1 MKKQNIK
8 TYILMSQMKSK
19 YIAIIFAVIICGS
32 IGYLYWNLLEAI
44 NRNPYSISKASTDTV
59 RKDSVFIVL
68 VHDSDSANSKSM
80 VKVCNTGWST
90 DSLKVDSI
98 IKRNENISRSITNN
112 THKVDSL
119 STIVDRINGQY
130 VSVIDMLIDKF
141 NTWVGFWLALLS
153 LILLIVSVWQYLKID
168 KYKERIDKLE
178 VDSKKEAEGIQK
190 QSESLEIQMSNLQK
204 QAKVYL
210 DTQISV
216 HQYSTLENRMTSLLL
231 CMSSVP
237 DPQVFS
243 NSEERKEQVNYYL
256 GLVSGLLIKY
266 FKLIEQESECHKLPE
281 ETVAC
286 IPMVLLNLR
295 LSLIRIQGMFRDP
308 GMFTAFVRLSKLI
321 KKNEESIRR
330 TQLFGKS
337 ELKGLGVLV
346 KSFNDFKTEIANC
359 NEVV

>member
-1 MKKQNIK
+1 
-8 TYILMSQMKSK
+8 MSQMKSK
-19 YIAIIFAVIICGS
+19 YIALIFAVIICGS

-44 NRNPYSISKASTDTV
+44 NRNPYSISKEPTDTV
-59 RKDSVFIVL
+59 RKDSVFIL
-68 VHDSDSANSKSM
+68 LIHDSDSVMDKKM
-80 VKVCNTGWST
+80 VKVCNTSWST
-90 DSLKVDSI
+90 DSLRLDSI

-119 STIVDRINGQY
+119 STIVDKINGQY
-130 VSVIDMLIDKF
+130 ASVIDMLIDKF

-168 KYKERIDKLE
+168 KYKERINKLE
-178 VDSKKEAEGIQK
+178 EDSKEATEKIQ
-190 QSESLEIQMSNLQK
+190 IQMANLQK
-204 QAKVYL
+204 QAKIYL
-210 DTQISV
+210 DTQISI

-243 NSEERKEQVNYYL
+243 DSEERKEQVNYYL

-281 ETVAC
+281 GTVAC

-295 LSLIRIQGMFRDP
+295 LSLLRIQGMFRDP
-308 GMFTAFVRLSKLI
+308 GIYIAFVKLI
-321 KKNEESIRR
+321 NQIEKNEASIRR
-330 TQLFGKS
+330 TQLFNKS
-337 ELKGLGVLV
+337 DVKELGTLV

-359 NEVV
+359 KEVV

>member
-1 MKKQNIK
+1 
-8 TYILMSQMKSK
+8 MSQMKSK
-19 YIAIIFAVIICGS
+19 YIALIFAVIICGS
-32 IGYLYWNLLEAI
+32 IGYLYWNLLGAI
-44 NRNPYSISKASTDTV
+44 NRNPYSISKEPTDTI
-59 RKDSVFIVL
+59 RKDSVFIIL
-68 VHDSDSANSKSM
+68 IHDSDSVMDKKM
-80 VKVCNTGWST
+80 VKVCNTSWST
-90 DSLKVDSI
+90 DSLRLDSI

-119 STIVDRINGQY
+119 STIVDKINGQY
-130 VSVIDMLIDKF
+130 ASVIDMLIDKF

-168 KYKERIDKLE
+168 KYKERINKLE
-178 VDSKKEAEGIQK
+178 EDSKEATEKIQ
-190 QSESLEIQMSNLQK
+190 IQMANLQK

-210 DTQISV
+210 DTQISI

-243 NSEERKEQVNYYL
+243 DSEERKEQVNYYL

-281 ETVAC
+281 GTVAC

-295 LSLIRIQGMFRDP
+295 LSLLRIQGMFRDP
-308 GMFTAFVRLSKLI
+308 GIYIAFVKLI
-321 KKNEESIRR
+321 NQIEKNEASIRR
-330 TQLFGKS
+330 TQLFNKS
-337 ELKGLGVLV
+337 DVKELGTLV

-359 NEVV
+359 KEVV

>member
-1 MKKQNIK
+1 
-8 TYILMSQMKSK
+8 MSQMKSK
-19 YIAIIFAVIICGS
+19 YIALIFAVIICGS
-32 IGYLYWNLLEAI
+32 IGYLYWNLLGAI
-44 NRNPYSISKASTDTV
+44 NRNPYSISKEPTETV
-59 RKDSVFIVL
+59 RKDSVFIIL
-68 VHDSDSANSKSM
+68 IHDSDSVMDKKM
-80 VKVCNTGWST
+80 VKVCNTSWST
-90 DSLKVDSI
+90 DSLRFDSI

-119 STIVDRINGQY
+119 STIVDKINGQY
-130 VSVIDMLIDKF
+130 ASVIDMLIDKF

-168 KYKERIDKLE
+168 KYKEKINKLE
-178 VDSKKEAEGIQK
+178 EDSKEATEKIQ
-190 QSESLEIQMSNLQK
+190 IQMANLQK

-210 DTQISV
+210 DTQISI

-243 NSEERKEQVNYYL
+243 DSEERKEQVNYYL

-281 ETVAC
+281 GTVAC

-295 LSLIRIQGMFRDP
+295 LSLLRIQGMFRDP
-308 GMFTAFVRLSKLI
+308 GIYIAFVKLI
-321 KKNEESIRR
+321 NQIEKNEASIRR
-330 TQLFGKS
+330 TQLFNKS
-337 ELKGLGVLV
+337 DVKELGTLV

-359 NEVV
+359 KEVV

>member
-1 MKKQNIK
+1 MKPSKSTIDSTIITLNYPDSSILSSQNS
-8 TYILMSQMKSK
+8 LMM
-19 YIAIIFAVIICGS
+19 
-32 IGYLYWNLLEAI
+32 
-44 NRNPYSISKASTDTV
+44 
-59 RKDSVFIVL
+59 DSVVNIVNKS
-68 VHDSDSANSKSM
+68 VSD
-80 VKVCNTGWST
+80 
-90 DSLKVDSI
+90 
-98 IKRNENISRSITNN
+98 ITRYE
-112 THKVDSL
+112 HKVDSL
-119 STIVDRINGQY
+119 STIVDKINGQY
-130 VSVIDMLIDKF
+130 ASVIDMLIDKF
-141 NTWVGFWLALLS
+141 NTWVGFWLAVLT
-153 LILLIVSVWQYLKID
+153 LILLIVSIWYYLKIE
-168 KYKERIDKLE
+168 KYEERINKLE
-178 VDSKKEAEGIQK
+178 KDSEVVVKDIRN

-210 DTQISV
+210 DTQISI

-243 NSEERKEQVNYYL
+243 YSEERKEQVNYYL

-281 ETVAC
+281 GTVAC

-308 GMFTAFVRLSKLI
+308 GIYLAFARLIKLI
-321 KKNEESIRR
+321 EKNEASIRK

-337 ELKGLGVLV
+337 EVKELGILV

-359 NEVV
+359 KEVV

>member
-1 MKKQNIK
+1 MN
-8 TYILMSQMKSK
+8 QMKSK
-19 YIAIIFAVIICGS
+19 YTAKIIIVIVCATIV
-32 IGYLYWNLLEAI
+32 YLYWSLLGAI
-44 NRNPYSISKASTDTV
+44 NCNPYSISKVYTDTV
-59 RKDSVFIVL
+59 KKDSVFIIL
-68 VHDSDSANSKSM
+68 IHNNDSVNSKKTA
-80 VKVCNTGWST
+80 KVNNRSRSI
-90 DSLKVDSI
+90 DSIRIDSI
-98 IKRNENISRSITNN
+98 IKSNEYISRSIANN

-119 STIVDRINGQY
+119 STIVDRVNGQY
-130 VSVIDMLIDKF
+130 ASVIDMLIDKF

-153 LILLIVSVWQYLKID
+153 LILLIVSVWQYLKIER
-168 KYKERIDKLE
+168 YKERIDKLE
-178 VDSKKEAEGIQK
+178 KDSDAVVKDIEK

-210 DTQISV
+210 DTQISI

-243 NSEERKEQVNYYL
+243 DSEERKEQVNYYL
-256 GLVSGLLIKY
+256 SLVSGLLIKY

-281 ETVAC
+281 GTIAC

-308 GMFTAFVRLSKLI
+308 GIYIAFVKLI
-321 KKNEESIRR
+321 KQIEKSEASIRR
-330 TQLFGKS
+330 TQLFGQNDVK
-337 ELKGLGVLV
+337 ELGIMV

-359 NEVV
+359 KEVV

>member
-1 MKKQNIK
+1 
-8 TYILMSQMKSK
+8 MSQMKSK
-19 YIAIIFAVIICGS
+19 YIALIFAVIICGS
-32 IGYLYWNLLEAI
+32 IGYLYWNLLGAI
-44 NRNPYSISKASTDTV
+44 NRNPYSISKEPTDTV
-59 RKDSVFIVL
+59 RKDSVFIIL
-68 VHDSDSANSKSM
+68 IHDSDSVMDKKM
-80 VKVCNTGWST
+80 VKVCNTSWST
-90 DSLKVDSI
+90 DSLRLDSI

-119 STIVDRINGQY
+119 STIVDKINGQY
-130 VSVIDMLIDKF
+130 ASVIDMLIDKF

-168 KYKERIDKLE
+168 KYKERINKLE
-178 VDSKKEAEGIQK
+178 EDSKEATEKIQ
-190 QSESLEIQMSNLQK
+190 IQMANLQK
-204 QAKVYL
+204 QAKIYL
-210 DTQISV
+210 DTQISI

-243 NSEERKEQVNYYL
+243 DSEERKEQVNYYL

-281 ETVAC
+281 GTVAC

-295 LSLIRIQGMFRDP
+295 LSLLRIQGMFRDP
-308 GMFTAFVRLSKLI
+308 GIYIAFVKLI
-321 KKNEESIRR
+321 NQIEKNEASIRR
-330 TQLFGKS
+330 TQLFNKS
-337 ELKGLGVLV
+337 DVKELGTLV

-359 NEVV
+359 KEVV

>member
-1 MKKQNIK
+1 
-8 TYILMSQMKSK
+8 MSQMKSK
-19 YIAIIFAVIICGS
+19 YIALIFAVIICGP
-32 IGYLYWNLLEAI
+32 IGYLYWNLLGAI
-44 NRNPYSISKASTDTV
+44 NRNPYSISKEPTDTV
-59 RKDSVFIVL
+59 RKDSVFIIL
-68 VHDSDSANSKSM
+68 IHDSDSVMDKKM
-80 VKVCNTGWST
+80 VKVCNTSWST
-90 DSLKVDSI
+90 DSLRLDSI

-119 STIVDRINGQY
+119 STIVDKINGQY

-168 KYKERIDKLE
+168 KYKERINKLE
-178 VDSKKEAEGIQK
+178 EDSKEATE
-190 QSESLEIQMSNLQK
+190 EIQIQMANLQK

-210 DTQISV
+210 DTQISI

-243 NSEERKEQVNYYL
+243 DSEERKEQVNYYL

-281 ETVAC
+281 GTVAC

-308 GMFTAFVRLSKLI
+308 GIYIAFVKLI
-321 KKNEESIRR
+321 NQIEKNEASIRR
-330 TQLFGKS
+330 TQLFNKS
-337 ELKGLGVLV
+337 DVKELGTLV

-359 NEVV
+359 KEVV

>member
-1 MKKQNIK
+1 
-8 TYILMSQMKSK
+8 MSQMKSK
-19 YIAIIFAVIICGS
+19 YIALIFAVIICGS
-32 IGYLYWNLLEAI
+32 IGYLYWNLLGAI
-44 NRNPYSISKASTDTV
+44 NRNPYSISKEPIDTV
-59 RKDSVFIVL
+59 RKDSVFIL
-68 VHDSDSANSKSM
+68 LIHDSDSVMDKKM
-80 VKVCNTGWST
+80 VKVCNTSWST
-90 DSLKVDSI
+90 DSLRLDSI

-119 STIVDRINGQY
+119 STIVDKINGQY
-130 VSVIDMLIDKF
+130 ASVIDMLIDKF

-168 KYKERIDKLE
+168 KYKERINKLE
-178 VDSKKEAEGIQK
+178 EDSKEATE
-190 QSESLEIQMSNLQK
+190 EIQIQMANLQK
-204 QAKVYL
+204 RAKVYL
-210 DTQISV
+210 DTQISI

-243 NSEERKEQVNYYL
+243 DSEERKEQVNYYL

-281 ETVAC
+281 GTVAC

-308 GMFTAFVRLSKLI
+308 GIYIAFVKLI
-321 KKNEESIRR
+321 NQIEKNEASIRR
-330 TQLFGKS
+330 TQLFNKS
-337 ELKGLGVLV
+337 DVKELGTLV

-359 NEVV
+359 KEVV

>member
-1 MKKQNIK
+1 
-8 TYILMSQMKSK
+8 MSQMKSK
-19 YIAIIFAVIICGS
+19 YIALFFAVIICVA
-32 IGYLYWNLLEAI
+32 IGYLYWNLLGAI
-44 NRNPYSISKASTDTV
+44 NRNPYSISKEPTDTV
-59 RKDSVFIVL
+59 RKDSVFIIL
-68 VHDSDSANSKSM
+68 IHDSDSVVNKKM
-80 VKVCNTGWST
+80 VKVCNTSWST
-90 DSLKVDSI
+90 DSLRLDSI

-119 STIVDRINGQY
+119 STIVDKINGQY

-168 KYKERIDKLE
+168 KYKERINKLE
-178 VDSKKEAEGIQK
+178 EDSKEATEKIQ
-190 QSESLEIQMSNLQK
+190 IQMSNLQK

-210 DTQISV
+210 DTQISI

-243 NSEERKEQVNYYL
+243 DSEERKEQVNYYL

-281 ETVAC
+281 GTVAC

-295 LSLIRIQGMFRDP
+295 LSLLRIQGMFRDP
-308 GMFTAFVRLSKLI
+308 GIYIAFVKLI
-321 KKNEESIRR
+321 NQIEKNEASIRR
-330 TQLFGKS
+330 TQLFNKS
-337 ELKGLGVLV
+337 DVKELGTLV

-359 NEVV
+359 KEVV

>member
-1 MKKQNIK
+1 
-8 TYILMSQMKSK
+8 MSQMKSK
-19 YIAIIFAVIICGS
+19 YIALIFAVIICGS
-32 IGYLYWNLLEAI
+32 IGYLYWNLLGAI
-44 NRNPYSISKASTDTV
+44 NRNPYSISKEPTDTV
-59 RKDSVFIVL
+59 RKDSVFIIL
-68 VHDSDSANSKSM
+68 IHDSDSVMDKKM
-80 VKVCNTGWST
+80 VKVCNTSWST
-90 DSLKVDSI
+90 DSLRLNSI

-119 STIVDRINGQY
+119 STIVDKINGQY

-168 KYKERIDKLE
+168 KYKERINKLE
-178 VDSKKEAEGIQK
+178 EDSKEATE
-190 QSESLEIQMSNLQK
+190 EIQIQMANLQK

-210 DTQISV
+210 DTQISI

-243 NSEERKEQVNYYL
+243 DSEERKEQVNYYL

-281 ETVAC
+281 GTVAC

-308 GMFTAFVRLSKLI
+308 GIYIAFVKLI
-321 KKNEESIRR
+321 NQIEKNEASIRR
-330 TQLFGKS
+330 TQLFNKS
-337 ELKGLGVLV
+337 DVKELGTLV

-359 NEVV
+359 KEVV

>member
-1 MKKQNIK
+1 
-8 TYILMSQMKSK
+8 MSQMKSK
-19 YIAIIFAVIICGS
+19 YIALIFAVIICGS
-32 IGYLYWNLLEAI
+32 IGYLYWNLLGAI
-44 NRNPYSISKASTDTV
+44 NRNPYSISKEPTDTV
-59 RKDSVFIVL
+59 RKDSVFIIL
-68 VHDSDSANSKSM
+68 IHDSDSVMDKKM
-80 VKVCNTGWST
+80 VKVCNTSWST
-90 DSLKVDSI
+90 DSLRLDSI

-119 STIVDRINGQY
+119 STIVDKINGQY
-130 VSVIDMLIDKF
+130 ASVIDMLIDKF

-168 KYKERIDKLE
+168 KYKERINKLE
-178 VDSKKEAEGIQK
+178 EDSKEATEKNQ
-190 QSESLEIQMSNLQK
+190 IQMANLQK
-204 QAKVYL
+204 QAKIYL
-210 DTQISV
+210 DTQISI

-243 NSEERKEQVNYYL
+243 DSEERKEQVNYYL

-281 ETVAC
+281 GTVAC

-295 LSLIRIQGMFRDP
+295 LSLLRIQGMFRDP
-308 GMFTAFVRLSKLI
+308 GIYIAFVKLI
-321 KKNEESIRR
+321 NQIEKNEASIRR
-330 TQLFGKS
+330 TQLFNKS
-337 ELKGLGVLV
+337 DVKELGTLV

-359 NEVV
+359 KEVV

>member
-1 MKKQNIK
+1 
-8 TYILMSQMKSK
+8 
-19 YIAIIFAVIICGS
+19 
-32 IGYLYWNLLEAI
+32 
-44 NRNPYSISKASTDTV
+44 
-59 RKDSVFIVL
+59 
-68 VHDSDSANSKSM
+68 M
-80 VKVCNTGWST
+80 VKVCNTSWST
-90 DSLKVDSI
+90 DSLRLDSI

-119 STIVDRINGQY
+119 STIVDKINGQY
-130 VSVIDMLIDKF
+130 ASVIDMLIDKF

-168 KYKERIDKLE
+168 KYKERINKLE
-178 VDSKKEAEGIQK
+178 EDSKEATEKIQ
-190 QSESLEIQMSNLQK
+190 IQMANLQK
-204 QAKVYL
+204 QAKIYL
-210 DTQISV
+210 DTQISI

-243 NSEERKEQVNYYL
+243 DSEERKEQVNYYL

-281 ETVAC
+281 GTVAC

-295 LSLIRIQGMFRDP
+295 LSLLRIQGMFRDP
-308 GMFTAFVRLSKLI
+308 GIYIAFVKLI
-321 KKNEESIRR
+321 NQIEKNEASIRR
-330 TQLFGKS
+330 TQLFNKS
-337 ELKGLGVLV
+337 DVKELGTLV

-359 NEVV
+359 KEVV

>member
-19 YIAIIFAVIICGS
+19 YIALIFAVIICGS
-32 IGYLYWNLLEAI
+32 IGYLYRNLLGAI
-44 NRNPYSISKASTDTV
+44 NRNPYSISKEPTDTA
-59 RKDSVFIVL
+59 RKDSVFIIL
-68 VHDSDSANSKSM
+68 IHDSDSVMDKKM
-80 VKVCNTGWST
+80 VKVCNTSWST
-90 DSLKVDSI
+90 DSLRLYSI
-98 IKRNENISRSITNN
+98 IKRNGNISRSITNN

-119 STIVDRINGQY
+119 STIVDKINGQY

-168 KYKERIDKLE
+168 KYKERINKLE
-178 VDSKKEAEGIQK
+178 EDSKEATE
-190 QSESLEIQMSNLQK
+190 EIQIQMANLQK

-210 DTQISV
+210 DTQISI

-243 NSEERKEQVNYYL
+243 DSEERKEQVNYYL

-281 ETVAC
+281 GTVAC

-308 GMFTAFVRLSKLI
+308 GIYIAFVKLI
-321 KKNEESIRR
+321 NQIEKNEASIRR
-330 TQLFGKS
+330 TQLFNKS
-337 ELKGLGVLV
+337 DVKELGTLV

-359 NEVV
+359 KEVV

>member
-19 YIAIIFAVIICGS
+19 YIALIFAVIICGS
-32 IGYLYWNLLEAI
+32 IGYLYWDLLGAI
-44 NRNPYSISKASTDTV
+44 NRNPYSISKEPTDTV
-59 RKDSVFIVL
+59 RKDSVFIIL
-68 VHDSDSANSKSM
+68 IHDSDSVMDKKM
-80 VKVCNTGWST
+80 VKVCNTSWST
-90 DSLKVDSI
+90 DSLRLDSI

-119 STIVDRINGQY
+119 STIVDKINGQY
-130 VSVIDMLIDKF
+130 VSVIDILIDKF

-168 KYKERIDKLE
+168 KYKERINKLE
-178 VDSKKEAEGIQK
+178 EDSKEATE
-190 QSESLEIQMSNLQK
+190 EIQIQMANLQK

-210 DTQISV
+210 DTQISI

-243 NSEERKEQVNYYL
+243 DSEERKEQVNYYL
-256 GLVSGLLIKY
+256 GLLSGLLIKY
-266 FKLIEQESECHKLPE
+266 FKLIEQESECHELPE
-281 ETVAC
+281 GTVAC

-308 GMFTAFVRLSKLI
+308 GIYIAFVKLI
-321 KKNEESIRR
+321 NQIEKNEASIRR
-330 TQLFGKS
+330 TQLFNKS
-337 ELKGLGVLV
+337 DVKELGTLV

-359 NEVV
+359 KEVV

>member
-1 MKKQNIK
+1 
-8 TYILMSQMKSK
+8 MSQMKSK
-19 YIAIIFAVIICGS
+19 YIALIFAVIICGS
-32 IGYLYWNLLEAI
+32 IGYLYWNLLGAI
-44 NRNPYSISKASTDTV
+44 NRNPYSISKEPTDTV
-59 RKDSVFIVL
+59 RKDSVFIIL
-68 VHDSDSANSKSM
+68 IHDSDSVMDKKM
-80 VKVCNTGWST
+80 VKVCNTSWST
-90 DSLKVDSI
+90 DSLRLDSI

-119 STIVDRINGQY
+119 STIVDKINGQY
-130 VSVIDMLIDKF
+130 ASVIDMLIDKF

-153 LILLIVSVWQYLKID
+153 LILLIVSVWQYLKIN
-168 KYKERIDKLE
+168 KYKERINKLE
-178 VDSKKEAEGIQK
+178 EDSKEATE
-190 QSESLEIQMSNLQK
+190 EIQIQMANLQK

-210 DTQISV
+210 DTQISI

-243 NSEERKEQVNYYL
+243 DSEERKEQVNYYL

-281 ETVAC
+281 GTVAC

-308 GMFTAFVRLSKLI
+308 GIYIAFVKLI
-321 KKNEESIRR
+321 NQIEKNEASIRR
-330 TQLFGKS
+330 TQLFNKS
-337 ELKGLGVLV
+337 DVKELGTLV

-359 NEVV
+359 KEVV

>member
-1 MKKQNIK
+1 
-8 TYILMSQMKSK
+8 MSQMKSK
-19 YIAIIFAVIICGS
+19 YIALIFAIIICGS

-44 NRNPYSISKASTDTV
+44 KRNPYSISKVPTDTV
-59 RKDSVFIVL
+59 RKDSVFIIL
-68 VHDSDSANSKSM
+68 IHDSDSVMDKKM
-80 VKVCNTGWST
+80 VKVRNTSWST
-90 DSLKVDSI
+90 DSLRLDNI

-119 STIVDRINGQY
+119 STIVDKINGQY
-130 VSVIDMLIDKF
+130 ASVIDMLIDKF
-141 NTWVGFWLALLS
+141 NTWVGFWLALFS

-168 KYKERIDKLE
+168 KYKERINKLE
-178 VDSKKEAEGIQK
+178 EDSKKATE
-190 QSESLEIQMSNLQK
+190 EIQIQMANLQK

-210 DTQISV
+210 DTQISI

-243 NSEERKEQVNYYL
+243 DSEERKEQVNYYL

-266 FKLIEQESECHKLPE
+266 FKLIEQESECHELPE
-281 ETVAC
+281 GTVAC

-308 GMFTAFVRLSKLI
+308 GIYITFVKLI
-321 KKNEESIRR
+321 NQIEKYEASIRR
-330 TQLFGKS
+330 TQLFNKS
-337 ELKGLGVLV
+337 DVKELGTLV

-359 NEVV
+359 KEVV

>member
-1 MKKQNIK
+1 
-8 TYILMSQMKSK
+8 MSQMKSK
-19 YIAIIFAVIICGS
+19 YIALIFAVIICGS
-32 IGYLYWNLLEAI
+32 IGYLYWNLLGAI
-44 NRNPYSISKASTDTV
+44 NRNPYSISKEPTDTV
-59 RKDSVFIVL
+59 RKDSVFIIL
-68 VHDSDSANSKSM
+68 IHDSDSVMDKKM
-80 VKVCNTGWST
+80 VKVCNTSWST
-90 DSLKVDSI
+90 DSLRLDSI

-119 STIVDRINGQY
+119 STIVDKINGQY

-168 KYKERIDKLE
+168 KYKERINKLE
-178 VDSKKEAEGIQK
+178 EDSKEATE
-190 QSESLEIQMSNLQK
+190 EIQIQMANLQK

-210 DTQISV
+210 DTQISI

-243 NSEERKEQVNYYL
+243 DSEERKEQVNYYL

-281 ETVAC
+281 GTVAC

-308 GMFTAFVRLSKLI
+308 GIYIAFVKLI
-321 KKNEESIRR
+321 NQIEKNEASIRR
-330 TQLFGKS
+330 TQLFNKS
-337 ELKGLGVLV
+337 DVKELGTLV

-359 NEVV
+359 KEVV

>member
-1 MKKQNIK
+1 
-8 TYILMSQMKSK
+8 MSQMKSK

-90 DSLKVDSI
+90 DSIKVDSI

-119 STIVDRINGQY
+119 STIVDRINSQY
-130 VSVIDMLIDKF
+130 VSVIDMLINKF

-178 VDSKKEAEGIQK
+178 VDSKKEAERIQK

-216 HQYSTLENRMTSLLL
+216 HQYSTL
-231 CMSSVP
+231 
-237 DPQVFS
+237 
-243 NSEERKEQVNYYL
+243 
-256 GLVSGLLIKY
+256 
-266 FKLIEQESECHKLPE
+266 
-281 ETVAC
+281 
-286 IPMVLLNLR
+286 
-295 LSLIRIQGMFRDP
+295 
-308 GMFTAFVRLSKLI
+308 
-321 KKNEESIRR
+321 
-330 TQLFGKS
+330 
-337 ELKGLGVLV
+337 
-346 KSFNDFKTEIANC
+346 
-359 NEVV
+359 

>member
-1 MKKQNIK
+1 MFI
-8 TYILMSQMKSK
+8 IL
-19 YIAIIFAVIICGS
+19 I
-32 IGYLYWNLLEAI
+32 
-44 NRNPYSISKASTDTV
+44 
-59 RKDSVFIVL
+59 
-68 VHDSDSANSKSM
+68 HDSDSVMDKKM
-80 VKVCNTGWST
+80 VKVCNTSWST
-90 DSLKVDSI
+90 DSLRLDSI

-119 STIVDRINGQY
+119 STIVDKINGQY
-130 VSVIDMLIDKF
+130 ASVIDMLIDKF

-168 KYKERIDKLE
+168 KYKERINKLE
-178 VDSKKEAEGIQK
+178 EDSKEATEKIQ
-190 QSESLEIQMSNLQK
+190 IQMANLQK
-204 QAKVYL
+204 QAKIYL
-210 DTQISV
+210 DTQISI

-243 NSEERKEQVNYYL
+243 DSEERKEQVNYYL

-281 ETVAC
+281 GTVAC

-295 LSLIRIQGMFRDP
+295 LSLLRIQGMFRDP
-308 GMFTAFVRLSKLI
+308 GIYIAFVKLI
-321 KKNEESIRR
+321 NQIEKNEASIRR
-330 TQLFGKS
+330 TQLFNKS
-337 ELKGLGVLV
+337 DVKELGTLV

-359 NEVV
+359 KEVV

>member
-1 MKKQNIK
+1 
-8 TYILMSQMKSK
+8 MSQMKSK
-19 YIAIIFAVIICGS
+19 YIALIFAVIICGS
-32 IGYLYWNLLEAI
+32 IGYLYWNLLGAI
-44 NRNPYSISKASTDTV
+44 NRNPYSISKEPTDTV
-59 RKDSVFIVL
+59 RKDSVFIIL
-68 VHDSDSANSKSM
+68 IHDSDSVMDKKM
-80 VKVCNTGWST
+80 VKVCNTSWST
-90 DSLKVDSI
+90 DSLRLDSI

-119 STIVDRINGQY
+119 STIVDKINGQY
-130 VSVIDMLIDKF
+130 ASVIDMLIDKF

-153 LILLIVSVWQYLKID
+153 LILLIVSVWQYLNID
-168 KYKERIDKLE
+168 KYKERINKLE
-178 VDSKKEAEGIQK
+178 EDSKEATE
-190 QSESLEIQMSNLQK
+190 EIQIQMANLQK
-204 QAKVYL
+204 RAKVYL
-210 DTQISV
+210 DTQISI

-243 NSEERKEQVNYYL
+243 DSEERKEQVNYYL

-281 ETVAC
+281 GTVAC

-308 GMFTAFVRLSKLI
+308 GIYIAFVKLI
-321 KKNEESIRR
+321 NQIEKNEASIRR
-330 TQLFGKS
+330 TQLFNKS
-337 ELKGLGVLV
+337 DVKELGTLV

-359 NEVV
+359 KEVV

>member
-1 MKKQNIK
+1 
-8 TYILMSQMKSK
+8 MSQMKSK
-19 YIAIIFAVIICGS
+19 YIALIFAVIICVA
-32 IGYLYWNLLEAI
+32 IGYLYWNLLGAI
-44 NRNPYSISKASTDTV
+44 NRNPYSISKEPTDTV
-59 RKDSVFIVL
+59 RKDSVFIIL
-68 VHDSDSANSKSM
+68 IHDSDSVVNKKM
-80 VKVCNTGWST
+80 VKVCNTSWST
-90 DSLKVDSI
+90 DSLRLDSI

-119 STIVDRINGQY
+119 STIVDKINGQY

-141 NTWVGFWLALLS
+141 NTWGGFWLALLS

-168 KYKERIDKLE
+168 KYKERINKLE
-178 VDSKKEAEGIQK
+178 EDSKEATEKIQ
-190 QSESLEIQMSNLQK
+190 IQMSNLQK

-210 DTQISV
+210 DTQISI

-243 NSEERKEQVNYYL
+243 DSEERKEQVNYYL

-281 ETVAC
+281 GTVAC

-295 LSLIRIQGMFRDP
+295 LSLLRIQGMFRDP
-308 GMFTAFVRLSKLI
+308 GIYIAFVKLI
-321 KKNEESIRR
+321 NQIEKNEASIRR
-330 TQLFGKS
+330 TQLFNKS
-337 ELKGLGVLV
+337 DVKELGTLV

-359 NEVV
+359 KEVV

>member
-19 YIAIIFAVIICGS
+19 YIALIFAVIICGS
-32 IGYLYWNLLEAI
+32 IGYLYWNLLGAI
-44 NRNPYSISKASTDTV
+44 NRNPYSISKEPTDTI
-59 RKDSVFIVL
+59 RKDSVFIIL
-68 VHDSDSANSKSM
+68 IHDSDSVMDKKM
-80 VKVCNTGWST
+80 VKVCNTSWST
-90 DSLKVDSI
+90 DSLRLDSI

-119 STIVDRINGQY
+119 STIVDKINGQY
-130 VSVIDMLIDKF
+130 ASVIDMLIDKF

-168 KYKERIDKLE
+168 KYKERINKLE
-178 VDSKKEAEGIQK
+178 EDSKEATEKIQ
-190 QSESLEIQMSNLQK
+190 IQMANLQK

-210 DTQISV
+210 DTQISI

-243 NSEERKEQVNYYL
+243 DSEERKEQVNYYL

-281 ETVAC
+281 GTVAC

-295 LSLIRIQGMFRDP
+295 LSLLRIQGMFRDP
-308 GMFTAFVRLSKLI
+308 GIYIAFVKLI
-321 KKNEESIRR
+321 NQIEKNEASIRR
-330 TQLFGKS
+330 TQLFNKS
-337 ELKGLGVLV
+337 DVKELGTLV

-359 NEVV
+359 KEVV

>member
-1 MKKQNIK
+1 
-8 TYILMSQMKSK
+8 MSQMKSK
-19 YIAIIFAVIICGS
+19 YIALIFAVIICGS
-32 IGYLYWNLLEAI
+32 IGYLYWNLLGAI
-44 NRNPYSISKASTDTV
+44 NRNPYSISKEPTDTV
-59 RKDSVFIVL
+59 RKDSVFIIL
-68 VHDSDSANSKSM
+68 IHDSDSVMDKKM
-80 VKVCNTGWST
+80 VKVCNTSWST
-90 DSLKVDSI
+90 DSLRLDSI

-119 STIVDRINGQY
+119 STIVDKINGQY
-130 VSVIDMLIDKF
+130 ASVIDMLIDKF

-168 KYKERIDKLE
+168 KYKERINKLE
-178 VDSKKEAEGIQK
+178 EDSKKATEKIQ
-190 QSESLEIQMSNLQK
+190 IQMANLQK

-210 DTQISV
+210 DTQISI

-243 NSEERKEQVNYYL
+243 DSEERKEQVNYYL

-281 ETVAC
+281 GTVAC

-295 LSLIRIQGMFRDP
+295 LSLLRIQGMFRDP
-308 GMFTAFVRLSKLI
+308 GIYIAFVKLI
-321 KKNEESIRR
+321 NQIEKNEASIRR
-330 TQLFGKS
+330 TQLFNKS
-337 ELKGLGVLV
+337 DVKELGTLV

-359 NEVV
+359 KEVV

>member
-1 MKKQNIK
+1 
-8 TYILMSQMKSK
+8 MSQMKSK
-19 YIAIIFAVIICGS
+19 YIALIFAVIICGA
-32 IGYLYWNLLEAI
+32 IGYLYWNLLGAI
-44 NRNPYSISKASTDTV
+44 NRNPYSISKEPTDTV
-59 RKDSVFIVL
+59 RKDSVFIIL
-68 VHDSDSANSKSM
+68 IHDSDSVVNKKM
-80 VKVCNTGWST
+80 VKVCNTSWST
-90 DSLKVDSI
+90 DSLSLDSI

-119 STIVDRINGQY
+119 STIVDKINGQY

-168 KYKERIDKLE
+168 KYKERINKLE
-178 VDSKKEAEGIQK
+178 EDSKEATEKIQ
-190 QSESLEIQMSNLQK
+190 IQMSNLQK

-210 DTQISV
+210 DTQISI

-243 NSEERKEQVNYYL
+243 DSEERKEQVNYYL

-281 ETVAC
+281 GTVAC

-295 LSLIRIQGMFRDP
+295 LSLLRIQGMFRDP
-308 GMFTAFVRLSKLI
+308 GIYIAFVKLI
-321 KKNEESIRR
+321 NQIEKNEASIRR
-330 TQLFGKS
+330 TQLFNKS
-337 ELKGLGVLV
+337 DVKELGTLV

-359 NEVV
+359 KEVV

>member
-1 MKKQNIK
+1 
-8 TYILMSQMKSK
+8 MSQMKSK
-19 YIAIIFAVIICGS
+19 YIALIFAVIICGS
-32 IGYLYWNLLEAI
+32 IGYLYWNLLGTI
-44 NRNPYSISKASTDTV
+44 NRNPYSISKEPTDTV
-59 RKDSVFIVL
+59 RKDSVFIIL
-68 VHDSDSANSKSM
+68 IHDSDSVMDKKM
-80 VKVCNTGWST
+80 VKVCNTSWST
-90 DSLKVDSI
+90 DSLRLDSI

-119 STIVDRINGQY
+119 STIVDKINGQY
-130 VSVIDMLIDKF
+130 ASVIDMLIDKF

-168 KYKERIDKLE
+168 KYKERINKLE
-178 VDSKKEAEGIQK
+178 EDSKEATEKIQ
-190 QSESLEIQMSNLQK
+190 IQMANLQK

-210 DTQISV
+210 DTQISI

-243 NSEERKEQVNYYL
+243 DSEERKEQVNYYL

-281 ETVAC
+281 GTVAC

-295 LSLIRIQGMFRDP
+295 LSLLRIQGMFRDP
-308 GMFTAFVRLSKLI
+308 GIYIAFVKLI
-321 KKNEESIRR
+321 NQIEKNEASIRR
-330 TQLFGKS
+330 TQLFNKS
-337 ELKGLGVLV
+337 DVKELGTLV

-359 NEVV
+359 KEVV

>member
-1 MKKQNIK
+1 
-8 TYILMSQMKSK
+8 MSQMKSK
-19 YIAIIFAVIICGS
+19 YIALIFAVIICGS
-32 IGYLYWNLLEAI
+32 IGYLYWNLLGAI
-44 NRNPYSISKASTDTV
+44 NRNPYSISKEPTDTV
-59 RKDSVFIVL
+59 RKDSVFIIL
-68 VHDSDSANSKSM
+68 IHDSDSVMDKKM
-80 VKVCNTGWST
+80 VKVCNTSWST
-90 DSLKVDSI
+90 DSLRLDSI

-119 STIVDRINGQY
+119 STIVDKINGQY
-130 VSVIDMLIDKF
+130 ASVIDMLIDKF

-168 KYKERIDKLE
+168 KYKERINKLE
-178 VDSKKEAEGIQK
+178 EDSKEATE
-190 QSESLEIQMSNLQK
+190 EIQIQMANLQK

-210 DTQISV
+210 DTQISI

-243 NSEERKEQVNYYL
+243 DSEERKEQVNYYL

-266 FKLIEQESECHKLPE
+266 FKLIEQECECHKLPE
-281 ETVAC
+281 GTVAC

-308 GMFTAFVRLSKLI
+308 GIYIAFVKLI
-321 KKNEESIRR
+321 NQIEKNEASIRR
-330 TQLFGKS
+330 TQLFNKS
-337 ELKGLGVLV
+337 DVKELGTLV

-359 NEVV
+359 KEVV

>member
-1 MKKQNIK
+1 
-8 TYILMSQMKSK
+8 MSQMKSK
-19 YIAIIFAVIICGS
+19 YIALIFAVIICGS
-32 IGYLYWNLLEAI
+32 IGYLYWNLLGAI
-44 NRNPYSISKASTDTV
+44 NRNPYSISKEPTDTV
-59 RKDSVFIVL
+59 RKDSVFIIL
-68 VHDSDSANSKSM
+68 IHDSDSVMDKKM
-80 VKVCNTGWST
+80 VKVCNTSWST
-90 DSLKVDSI
+90 DSLRLDSI

-119 STIVDRINGQY
+119 STIVDKINGQY
-130 VSVIDMLIDKF
+130 ASVIDMLIDKF

-168 KYKERIDKLE
+168 KYKERINKLE
-178 VDSKKEAEGIQK
+178 EDSKEATE
-190 QSESLEIQMSNLQK
+190 EIQIQMANLQK

-210 DTQISV
+210 DTQISI

-243 NSEERKEQVNYYL
+243 DSEERKEQVNYYL

-281 ETVAC
+281 DTVAC

-308 GMFTAFVRLSKLI
+308 GIYIAFVKLI
-321 KKNEESIRR
+321 NQIEKNEASIRR
-330 TQLFGKS
+330 TQLFNKS
-337 ELKGLGVLV
+337 DVKELGTLV

-359 NEVV
+359 KEVV

>member
-1 MKKQNIK
+1 
-8 TYILMSQMKSK
+8 MSQMKSK
-19 YIAIIFAVIICGS
+19 YIALIFAVIICGS
-32 IGYLYWNLLEAI
+32 IGYLYWNLLGAI
-44 NRNPYSISKASTDTV
+44 NRNPYSISKEPTDTV
-59 RKDSVFIVL
+59 RKDSVFIIL
-68 VHDSDSANSKSM
+68 IHDSDSVMDKKM
-80 VKVCNTGWST
+80 VKVCNTSWST
-90 DSLKVDSI
+90 DSLRLDSI

-119 STIVDRINGQY
+119 STIVDKINGQY
-130 VSVIDMLIDKF
+130 ASVIDMLIDKF

-168 KYKERIDKLE
+168 KYKERINKLE
-178 VDSKKEAEGIQK
+178 EDSKEATEKIQIK
-190 QSESLEIQMSNLQK
+190 MANLQK

-210 DTQISV
+210 DTQISI

-243 NSEERKEQVNYYL
+243 DSEERKEQVNYYL

-281 ETVAC
+281 GTVAC

-295 LSLIRIQGMFRDP
+295 LSLLRIQGMFRDP
-308 GMFTAFVRLSKLI
+308 GIYIAFVKLI
-321 KKNEESIRR
+321 NQIEKNEASIRR
-330 TQLFGKS
+330 TQLFNKS
-337 ELKGLGVLV
+337 DVKELGTLV

-359 NEVV
+359 KEVV

>member
-1 MKKQNIK
+1 
-8 TYILMSQMKSK
+8 MSQMKSK
-19 YIAIIFAVIICGS
+19 YIALIFAVIICGS
-32 IGYLYWNLLEAI
+32 IGYLYWNLLGAI
-44 NRNPYSISKASTDTV
+44 NRNPYSISKEPTDTV
-59 RKDSVFIVL
+59 RKDSVFIIL
-68 VHDSDSANSKSM
+68 IHDSDSVMDKKM
-80 VKVCNTGWST
+80 VKVCNTSWST
-90 DSLKVDSI
+90 DSLRLDSI

-119 STIVDRINGQY
+119 STIVDKINGQY
-130 VSVIDMLIDKF
+130 ASVIDMLIDKF

-168 KYKERIDKLE
+168 KYKERINKLE
-178 VDSKKEAEGIQK
+178 EDSKEATE
-190 QSESLEIQMSNLQK
+190 EIQIQMANLQK
-204 QAKVYL
+204 LAKVYL
-210 DTQISV
+210 DTQISI

-243 NSEERKEQVNYYL
+243 DSEERKEQVNYYL

-281 ETVAC
+281 GTVAC

-308 GMFTAFVRLSKLI
+308 GIYIAFVKLI
-321 KKNEESIRR
+321 NQIEKNEASIRR
-330 TQLFGKS
+330 TQLFNKS
-337 ELKGLGVLV
+337 DVKELGTLV

-359 NEVV
+359 KEVV

>member
-1 MKKQNIK
+1 
-8 TYILMSQMKSK
+8 MSQMKSK
-19 YIAIIFAVIICGS
+19 YIALIFAVIICGS
-32 IGYLYWNLLEAI
+32 IGYLYWDLLGAI
-44 NRNPYSISKASTDTV
+44 NRNPYSISKEPTDTV
-59 RKDSVFIVL
+59 RKDSVFIIL
-68 VHDSDSANSKSM
+68 IHDSDSVMDKKM
-80 VKVCNTGWST
+80 VKVCNTSWST
-90 DSLKVDSI
+90 DSLRLDSI

-119 STIVDRINGQY
+119 STIVDKINGQY

-141 NTWVGFWLALLS
+141 NTWLGFWLALLS

-168 KYKERIDKLE
+168 KYKERINKLE
-178 VDSKKEAEGIQK
+178 EDSKEATE
-190 QSESLEIQMSNLQK
+190 EIQIQMANLQK

-210 DTQISV
+210 DTQISI

-243 NSEERKEQVNYYL
+243 DSEERKEQVNYYL

-266 FKLIEQESECHKLPE
+266 FKLIEQESECHELPE
-281 ETVAC
+281 GTVAC

-308 GMFTAFVRLSKLI
+308 GIYIAFVKLI
-321 KKNEESIRR
+321 NQIEKNEASIRR
-330 TQLFGKS
+330 TQLFNKS
-337 ELKGLGVLV
+337 DVKELGTLV

-359 NEVV
+359 KEVV

>member
-1 MKKQNIK
+1 
-8 TYILMSQMKSK
+8 MSQMKSK
-19 YIAIIFAVIICGS
+19 YIALIFAVIICGS
-32 IGYLYWNLLEAI
+32 IGYLYWNLLGAI
-44 NRNPYSISKASTDTV
+44 NRNPYSISKEPTDTV
-59 RKDSVFIVL
+59 RKDSVFIIL
-68 VHDSDSANSKSM
+68 IHDSDSVVNKKM
-80 VKVCNTGWST
+80 VKVCNTSWST
-90 DSLKVDSI
+90 DSLRLDSI

-119 STIVDRINGQY
+119 STIVDKINGQY

-168 KYKERIDKLE
+168 KYKERINKLE
-178 VDSKKEAEGIQK
+178 EDSKEATEKIQ
-190 QSESLEIQMSNLQK
+190 IQMANLQK

-210 DTQISV
+210 DTQISI

-243 NSEERKEQVNYYL
+243 DSEERKEQVNYYL

-281 ETVAC
+281 GTVAC

-295 LSLIRIQGMFRDP
+295 LSLLRIQGMFRDP
-308 GMFTAFVRLSKLI
+308 GIYIAFVKLI
-321 KKNEESIRR
+321 NQIEKNEASIRR
-330 TQLFGKS
+330 TQLFNKS
-337 ELKGLGVLV
+337 DVKELGTLV

-359 NEVV
+359 KEVV